1 MVQTGRR
8 SNTRAPAGYPE
19 LSGSRGD
26 ILDGVAQ
33 ASEGMLQ
40 YFTAAIPDLLL
51 RPDKHEESK
60 KMIMEGDVVLFPY
73 KDSAISTTYKLG
85 MVITLELDSDQKPR
99 IAELA
104 YANSQEQSLPLDH
117 NDKTKL
123 KTCCRFTRRGVH
135 TLVKIYSASDPD
147 INQDI
152 DMINAQIK
160 QPVLLESSD
169 DQGSHTDANRNVDEK
184 KDCDPM

>member
-1 MVQTGRR
+1 
-8 SNTRAPAGYPE
+8 
-19 LSGSRGD
+19 
-26 ILDGVAQ
+26 
-33 ASEGMLQ
+33 
-40 YFTAAIPDLLL
+40 
-51 RPDKHEESK
+51 
-60 KMIMEGDVVLFPY
+60 MEGDVVLFPY

-85 MVITLELDSDQKPR
+85 IVITLELDSDQKPR

-160 QPVLLESSD
+160 QPVLLESSG

-184 KDCDPM
+184 KDCDPLFPDVTPSLIMSQLGYLVRDL